1 MIAHH
6 YCLILDFGVLYCL
19 NLTSW
24 NTNDIFENKTILSL
38 QLKIFFFKSSI
49 KRNYGIRL
57 WDFIAVVY
65 HKSYQVERIHI
76 RDRKNK
82 TGEV

>member
-1 MIAHH
+1 M
-6 YCLILDFGVLYCL
+6 LYCL

-38 QLKIFFFKSSI
+38 QLKIFFKKSSI

-65 HKSYQVERIHI
+65 HKSYHVERIHI